1 MNAISAYLTTL
12 VFVAQQR
19 LGKATKG
26 ATAVE
31 YGLLVALIA
40 GVIILVVTTLGT
52 QIQATFQ
59 NIVDKLAAA

>member
-31 YGLLVALIA
+31 YGLRVALIA
-40 GVIILVVTTLGT
+40 AVIITVVTLLGT
-52 QIQATFQ
+52 NLSSMFTRVAS
-59 NIVDKLAAA
+59 NIK

>member
-40 GVIILVVTTLGT
+40 GRHHRRGDHLGHH
-52 QIQATFQ
+52 
-59 NIVDKLAAA
+59 NPGHLPEYRR

>member
-40 GVIILVVTTLGT
+40 AVIITVVTLLGT
-52 QIQATFQ
+52 NLSTMFNKVATS
-59 NIVDKLAAA
+59 IK

>member
-40 GVIILVVTTLGT
+40 AVLIAVVTVLGT
-52 QIQATFQ
+52 TLSGTFAKV
-59 NIVDKLAAA
+59 ITALPK